1 MFDLYVNVCACI
13 NVRAGTEVYSANSA
27 AYISPTRLL
36 LYTPYT
42 RTTERMKGGGRS
54 VGDTLALTG
63 GTHRL
68 WQRVEASKLGL
79 GAVLSTTAAHEL
91 VYAGSMNVTTEGE
104 DATATLPPTTV
115 WTVPG
120 GAQGKPEGSV
130 APLVFGFEVPAAGG
144 MISAMLEVFGNAGFG
159 SSSCGTLS
167 DGNCLNYMLEL
178 LGGKSVSGTL
188 SVVFASEG
196 FGTAESPGLVPPSM
210 HALQHVKKVDAGFSL
225 FLTLDTADD
234 GEDSCTDLLC
244 IFLHNAFNDPPV
256 VAVTANFGVAE
267 LIIEATVGS
276 IAVIKDECTRPSGIL
291 DEVAIF
297 AEYPYA
303 APTFSKAKPHVGVRA
318 AFAVDMA
325 RIKPGPGPS
334 AESCSKVIK
343 TKHDFEE
350 PLLFE
355 AVITLYQSYFAVSA
369 NMKGVWR
376 EAFGIQQF
384 YLGNVVVGLEIPYVP
399 PTLSMTHPLRG
410 GFFLV
415 NARIVMDSHGFHNGC
430 PRCHHQRLLSRF
442 GRKLPQIC

>member
-13 NVRAGTEVYSANSA
+13 NVRADTEVYSANSA

-130 APLVFGFEVPAAGG
+130 APLVLGFEVPAAGG

-410 GFFLV
+410 GGFP
-415 NARIVMDSHGFHNGC
+415 RQREDSHG
-430 PRCHHQRLLSRF
+430 
-442 GRKLPQIC
+442 